1 MTLYELLDLNISA
14 GTRIDV
20 QLSIFITVHLAIF
33 GGIIYVD
40 RPLRHNEKIA
50 SLIIYTIFAF
60 LNYRILQNQL
70 VLSVSLVN
78 EIAKLADDPC
88 CLNNGTVKYFSG
100 QIHSGFHTLKEAF
113 LIIGHIVFYIIV
125 LLSILFDKALS
136 KMGSPTTH

>member
-20 QLSIFITVHLAIF
+20 QISIFITVHLAIF

-60 LNYRILQNQL
+60 LNYSIMQHQL
-70 VLSVSLVN
+70 DLSGSLIN

-88 CLNNGTVKYFSG
+88 CSENASVQYFAG
-100 QIHSGFHTLKEAF
+100 QFNSAFQALRKIF
-113 LIIGHIVFYIIV
+113 LITGHIAFYIIV
-125 LLSILFDKALS
+125 LLSIIFDKALS
-136 KMGSPTTH
+136 KMGTNQP

>member
-20 QLSIFITVHLAIF
+20 QLSILITAHLAIF

-50 SLIIYTIFAF
+50 SLFIYTIFAL
-60 LNYRILQNQL
+60 LNFRIMQNQL
-70 VLSVSLVN
+70 DLSDSLVR
-78 EIAKLADDPC
+78 EISKLSADPC
-88 CLNNGTVKYFSG
+88 CSDNETVNYIAAQLN
-100 QIHSGFHTLKEAF
+100 SGFQPLKEVF
-113 LIIGHIVFYIIV
+113 LLVGHFVFYIIV

-136 KMGSPTTH
+136 KISSPASN

>member
-1 MTLYELLDLNISA
+1 MSLYELLDLNISA

-50 SLIIYTIFAF
+50 SLAIYTIFAF
-60 LNYRILQNQL
+60 LNYRIMLNQL
-70 VLSVSLVN
+70 DLSESLVN
-78 EIAKLADDPC
+78 EIVKLSNDSC
-88 CLNNGTVKYFSG
+88 CSENEAVKYFAG
-100 QIHSGFHTLKEAF
+100 QINSGFHTMKEVF
-113 LIIGHIVFYIIV
+113 LIVGHIVFYVMV

-136 KMGSPTTH
+136 KMGGSQP

>member
-40 RPLRHNEKIA
+40 RPLRRNEKTA

-60 LNYRILQNQL
+60 LNYRIMQHQL
-70 VLSVSLVN
+70 DLSTSLVN
-78 EIAKLADDPC
+78 EIAKLANDPC
-88 CLNNGTVKYFSG
+88 CSDNASVQYFSS
-100 QIHSGFHTLKEAF
+100 QINSHFYTMKEVF
-113 LIIGHIVFYIIV
+113 LIGGHIAFYIMV
-125 LLSILFDKALS
+125 MLSVLFDKALA
-136 KMGSPTTH
+136 KIGSH